1 MNKCWETKLAY
12 IGPWGGYSG
21 IDTSHP
27 VIMVVIPV
35 IPVKKTAEVLP
46 IWGSESFLKMETAA
60 GTMAG

>member
-1 MNKCWETKLAY
+1 
-12 IGPWGGYSG
+12 
-21 IDTSHP
+21 
-27 VIMVVIPV
+27 MVVIPV